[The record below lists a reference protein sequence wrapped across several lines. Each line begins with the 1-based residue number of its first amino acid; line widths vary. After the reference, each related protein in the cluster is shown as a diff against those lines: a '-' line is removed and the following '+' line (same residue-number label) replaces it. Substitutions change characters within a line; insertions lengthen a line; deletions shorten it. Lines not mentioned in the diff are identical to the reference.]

1 MATFSQFSGDIGVN
15 AIARAI
21 SAFADQEYTDAV
33 RIAGTALIG
42 ADSRISTNEED
53 YFGTIRWQQTLGAL
67 AYDATAGSNSRSA
80 TNINIG
86 TEDAT
91 EGALTDTSYD
101 SSVYIK
107 TVRSHGARNYNTTQV
122 LTQREGA
129 IEKISR
135 DFGVTRARDADE
147 ALLAMARGVMQAEVN
162 RRIDG
167 AAAVSVGNRFGQGY
181 TDSTYLNAN
190 AGFYYDVNG
199 PQNSAATDNAATR
212 TARLIDPAA
221 QGGGAASAL
230 WRAAGAFGDLEPDFF
245 YLVISPETYQDVRA
259 ANLLDNQDRIS
270 DGNVQLDTLLQGKFR
285 LVVTRSL
292 GRGGFNMAGTAG
304 TGTGQDRA
312 VNAGSDRTSILMLPG
327 VLYQHDVSVT
337 NPVAFD
343 NDESVGRGTGDR
355 ELWYRWGNVWH
366 PRGYTWTGLTNAF
379 ATNPN
384 LNATIGAAAGS
395 NYADGVNWQRK
406 ETPGNLG
413 ILPIFHA

>member
-42 ADSRISTNEED
+42 ADSRISTSDED

-67 AYDATAGSNSRSA
+67 EYNAAAGTNSRTA
-80 TNINIG
+80 TNVNYA
-86 TEDAT
+86 TEDST

-101 SSVYIK
+101 SAIYIK
-107 TVRSHGARNYNTTQV
+107 TVRTHGARNYNTTQV

-147 ALLAMARGVMQAEVN
+147 ALLHMMRGVAQAEVN
-162 RRIDG
+162 RQIDG
-167 AAAVSVGNRFGQGY
+167 AAAIGATNRYGQGY
-181 TDSTYLNAN
+181 TDSTYLNAD

-199 PQNSAATDNAATR
+199 PFNTGNTNNAAAR
-212 TARLIDPAA
+212 TNRLIDPSGM
-221 QGGGAASAL
+221 GGGAASAL

-245 YLVISPETYQDVRA
+245 YLIVTPETYQDIRA

-270 DGNVQLDTLLQGKFR
+270 DGNVELDTLLQGKFR
-285 LVVTRSL
+285 LIVTRSL
-292 GRGGFNMAGTAG
+292 ARDGFGMNATTAAAAN
-304 TGTGQDRA
+304 DP
-312 VNAGSDRTSILMLPG
+312 VNNGSGRTSYLMLPG
-327 VLYQHDVSVT
+327 ALYQHDVPVT

-343 NDESVGRGTGDR
+343 NDESVGRGSGDR

-366 PRGYTWTGLTNAF
+366 PRGYTWTGLTNTF
-379 ATNPN
+379 ATNGT
-384 LNATIGAAAGS
+384 LNAPFSAAS
-395 NYADGVNWQRK
+395 NSGYANGGQWERK